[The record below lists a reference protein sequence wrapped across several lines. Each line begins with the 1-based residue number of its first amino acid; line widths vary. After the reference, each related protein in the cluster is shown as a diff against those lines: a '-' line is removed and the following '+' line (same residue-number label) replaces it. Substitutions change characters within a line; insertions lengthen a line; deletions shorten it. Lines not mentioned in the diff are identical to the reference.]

1 MIRLP
6 LPMAALYMPRAYRRS
21 ALLICVLLLGAL
33 AALPGLGPPATEAAS
48 GPTLP
53 AYIYVTVSG
62 PVSYDVLR
70 NAAGKETR
78 LARIGMAGVG
88 FGDVT
93 AKLAA
98 DGAHVAVR
106 VAGDRTGGSSL
117 RIIDVPTSKAITV
130 TLSHSVGVGIGAFA
144 WSPDSKSLAY
154 TVASPQAAVA
164 DQGSGTLWVVGAD
177 ARGARK
183 VGGVNARLLGWSP
196 DGNGL
201 YYARDDDDSGTTP
214 PDLWTL
220 SLSGQALPVVRSSP
234 GGLHYSRFAVASQA
248 IISGTGPLTARF
260 AALAAGNL
268 GPLADGLTPV
278 PAKPAARL
286 AKDDT
291 PGVIVADGLG
301 GFHTLHDL
309 GEAYTVLA
317 WNPAGT
323 HLLLSG
329 GKSGAAWYADAT
341 TGQRWRLP
349 ASVNGLAPIAW
360 SDDSRYALLAAA
372 DGVATRLVTL
382 DTSTGNLVRSR
393 AVGSAPAADKQPVR
407 DLPLPY
413 VNQIWD
419 TGVAFNGNW
428 ACGPTTVAM
437 VLAYY
442 GRLAPWPFSDGQARV
457 SAQDR
462 LIAHSVPTATV
473 TATPTRKPSTPAAT
487 ATRKGAK
494 AAPSPTPSPTPN
506 PAALIPQDG
515 KFYGQ
520 YVTTPFTY
528 KGRTFSSGGA
538 DPAGHRTQGLYG
550 TIVGDLSL
558 ARWEVMIDVL
568 NLYDVQTSY
577 IDPSWASIT
586 AQLDKGYPVVLGT
599 TLTTSGHILVAR
611 GYTANGYLLV
621 NDPYGNH
628 NTGYGE
634 DNGGNVAYAWKDIPL
649 HLAMVVRGTITP
661 PVTPTPT
668 VTLTPTA
675 SPTPAVS
682 PTAVP
687 TLVHA
692 PVAGPN
698 G

>member
-6 LPMAALYMPRAYRRS
+6 LPGAVFRVPNAYRRTS
-21 ALLICVLLLGAL
+21 VLLVCLLLLGSL
-33 AALPGLGPPATEAAS
+33 GLLLGLVPPESAAAG

-53 AYIYVTVSG
+53 PYVYVTVSG
-62 PVSYDVLR
+62 PSSYDVLR
-70 NAAGKETR
+70 NAGGKETR
-78 LARIGMAGVG
+78 LARIATAGVG

-93 AKLAA
+93 AKPAP
-98 DGAHVAVR
+98 DGAHLAVR
-106 VAGDRTGGSSL
+106 VAGDRSGGSSL
-117 RIIDVPTSKAITV
+117 RIIEIKTSKAITV
-130 TLSHSVGVGIGAFA
+130 TLSHSAGVGVGAFA

-164 DQGSGTLWVVGAD
+164 DQGTGTLWVVGAD

-201 YYARDDDDSGTTP
+201 YYARDDDDSGTNP

-220 SLSGQALPVVRSSP
+220 SLTGQTLPVVRSSP
-234 GGLHYSRFAVASQA
+234 GGLQYRNFAVASQA

-260 AALAAGNL
+260 AALAVGNL

-278 PAKPAARL
+278 AAKPPARL

-291 PGVIVADGLG
+291 PGIVVADGLG

-349 ASVNGLAPIAW
+349 ASVSGLAPLVW
-360 SDDSRYALLAAA
+360 SDDGRYALLADA

-382 DTSTGNLVRSR
+382 DTSSGNLVRSR
-393 AVGSAPAADKQPVR
+393 TVGSAPAADKQPVQ

-442 GRLAPWPFSDGQARV
+442 GRLAPWPFSAGQARV

-462 LIAHSVPTATV
+462 LTAHSVATATV
-473 TATPTRKPSTPAAT
+473 PPSATRRPGTPPAT
-487 ATRKGAK
+487 AARKGA
-494 AAPSPTPSPTPN
+494 PPTPSATPN

-520 YVTTPFTY
+520 YVAMPFTY
-528 KGRTFSSGGA
+528 KGRTYSTGGA
-538 DPAGHRTQGLYG
+538 DPAGHRAQGLYG

-568 NLYDVQTSY
+568 NLYDVQTTY
-577 IDPSWASIT
+577 IDDSWASIT
-586 AQLDKGYPVVLGT
+586 AQLDKGYPVLLGT
-599 TLTTSGHILVAR
+599 TLTASGHILVAR

-634 DNGGNVAYAWKDIPL
+634 DNGGNVAYAWKSIPL
-649 HLAMVVRGTITP
+649 HLAMVARGTITP
-661 PVTPTPT
+661 PATPTPT
-668 VTLTPTA
+668 VTLTPAT
-675 SPTPAVS
+675 S

-687 TLVHA
+687 TPVHA